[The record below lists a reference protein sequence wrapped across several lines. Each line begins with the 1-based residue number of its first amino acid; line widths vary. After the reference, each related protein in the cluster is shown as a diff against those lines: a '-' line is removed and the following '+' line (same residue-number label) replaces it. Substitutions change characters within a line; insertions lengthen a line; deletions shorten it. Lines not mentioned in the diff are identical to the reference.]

1 MLLFNVQ
8 FRQTDQKISV
18 QFQDNDK
25 AFGATFK
32 DFQKVTEQADVE
44 IYTGSYDVTPQVD
57 AQSLA
62 TKDKFMTDDV
72 RIHEIPFFDVGNTS
86 GGSTV
91 YIGTLEELI
100 GTTAILGT
108 AKLGSMTI

>member
-1 MLLFNVQ
+1 MLFNVD
-8 FRQTDQKISV
+8 FRQINRQMDVSFDASEERVSV
-18 QFQDNDK
+18 D
-25 AFGATFK
+25 FGVIQTAA
-32 DFQKVTEQADVE
+32 VNYERYAGE
-44 IYTGSYDVTPQVD
+44 YDVTPKVE

-62 TKDKFMTDDV
+62 TKNKFLTDDV
-72 RIHEIPFFDVGNTS
+72 RIHEIPYFDVGNTS

-108 AKLGSMTI
+108 AKLGVMTL